1 MLLFNYGHYE
11 FWEAYNP
18 SNDTWGTQKVVFDGI
33 YKIIYVSEGILTIDV
48 QDDIYSAWKE
58 WVQVSDNAKYIQA
71 LSAVGGDPITDTQF
85 LGTTYFLENG
95 WRLKPWDSD
104 VPYILSIDGNIF
116 TREPGQSPV
125 LPAINASTSF
135 NRSNLVDLLVAEPII
150 SGNLEIGEVTVNAN
164 SVADIANNVWE
175 EVVNSKGTKAREQL
189 GEKIATKTQD
199 IALS

>member
-18 SNDTWGTQKVVFDGI
+18 GNDTFGSQKVVFDGV
-33 YKIIYVSEGILTIDV
+33 YKIIYVSEGITSINV
-48 QDDIYSAWKE
+48 QEDIYSDWKE
-58 WVQVSDNAKYIQA
+58 WVQVNDNAKYIQA

-104 VPYILSIDGNIF
+104 VPYILSIDGNLF
-116 TREPGQSPV
+116 TREPGQNPS
-125 LPAINASTSF
+125 LPAINASVSF
-135 NRSNLVDLLVAEPII
+135 NRSNLVDLLVVDAG
-150 SGNLEIGEVTVNAN
+150 SSNTTVNVSAN

>member
-18 SNDTWGTQKVVFDGI
+18 SNDTFGTQKVTFDGI
-33 YKIIYVSEGILTIDV
+33 HKIIYIAEGESTIDV

-58 WVQVSDNAKYIQA
+58 WVQVADNAKYIQA

-95 WRLKPWDSD
+95 WRIR
-104 VPYILSIDGNIF
+104 PYDADDPYLLAIDGNIF

-125 LPAINASTSF
+125 LPAMNSSVTF
-135 NRSNLVDLLVAEPII
+135 NRSNLVDLLVPDTG
-150 SGNLEIGEVTVNAN
+150 SNTTVDVSAN

-175 EVVNSKGTKAREQL
+175 EVVNAKGTKAREQL